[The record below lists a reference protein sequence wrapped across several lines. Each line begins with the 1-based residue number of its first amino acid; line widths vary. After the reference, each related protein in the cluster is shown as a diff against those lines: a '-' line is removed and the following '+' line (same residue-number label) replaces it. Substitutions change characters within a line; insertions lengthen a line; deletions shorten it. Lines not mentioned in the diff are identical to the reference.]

1 MSTTQ
6 NDLEKIRKEELK
18 ALREKLGLHEFIKL
32 LQSYSEGKGDY
43 TKEKYESNYE
53 LTIENFEKY
62 MKKRTLSSKVCNFF
76 LKV

>member
-1 MSTTQ
+1 MSTIQ

-43 TKEKYESNYE
+43 TKERRE
-53 LTIENFEKY
+53 LLKNITKEDFEK
-62 MKKRTLSSKVCNFF
+62 F
-76 LKV
+76 LAENN